1 MMPCT
6 RPSRRDSLPDTEGLG
21 AAGSPRQAAATR
33 RVVLELPRQDP
44 EGFERLTDLG
54 VIESFRVIHLFRFDS
69 RAYAGI
75 CRVKF
80 RDPAVRPTQMVG
92 YVGISKVGHLAQL
105 ADVAYLANIEGRPTA
120 DWTRL
125 AALTDGAMYPAL
137 ELTSES
143 WRITVVGS
151 TDQIKGFLANLR
163 ELKMRFKVLSVED
176 ADFQGTTLGPANA
189 ILTPKQREAL
199 LVAYQC
205 GYYDIPKRAE
215 SADVAKAL
223 ALGKSTTLEHLRKA
237 EKRLLDSYMQTGGGV
252 GRA

>member
-1 MMPCT
+1 MMPST
-6 RPSRRDSLPDTEGLG
+6 RPSRRISSPGTECLAVGGLL
-21 AAGSPRQAAATR
+21 RRAAATR

-44 EGFERLTDLG
+44 EGFDRLTELG
-54 VIESFRVIHLFRFDS
+54 VIESFRVIHLFRFDT

-92 YVGISKVGHLAQL
+92 HIGISKVGHLAQL
-105 ADVAYLANIEGRPTA
+105 ADGAYLANIEGRPTA
-120 DWTRL
+120 GWARL
-125 AALTDGAMYPAL
+125 AALTEGAMYPAL
-137 ELTSES
+137 ELTPES

-151 TDQIKGFLANLR
+151 NDQMKGFLADLR
-163 ELKMRFKVLSVED
+163 EFKMRYKVLSVED
-176 ADFQGTTLGPANA
+176 ADIEGPPERPAIA

-199 LVAYQC
+199 VVAYQC

-223 ALGKSTTLEHLRKA
+223 ARGKSTTLEHLRKA
-237 EKRLLDSYMQTGGGV
+237 EKRLLDSYMHTGGEFGS
-252 GRA
+252 A

>member
-1 MMPCT
+1 M
-6 RPSRRDSLPDTEGLG
+6 
-21 AAGSPRQAAATR
+21 
-33 RVVLELPRQDP
+33 
-44 EGFERLTDLG
+44 
-54 VIESFRVIHLFRFDS
+54 IHLFRFDTK
-69 RAYAGI
+69 AYSGI

-105 ADVAYLANIEGRPTA
+105 ADGAFLASIEGRPTA

-151 TDQIKGFLANLR
+151 GEQIKGFLANLR
-163 ELKMRFKVLSVED
+163 ELKMRYKVLSVED
-176 ADFQGTTLGPANA
+176 GGLEGPAPGSAVA

-199 LVAYQC
+199 VVAYQC

-237 EKRLLDSYMQTGGGV
+237 EKRLLDSYMHPGGESGS
-252 GRA
+252 A